1 VLLHAGVAAAA
12 ASTPQGAVLLAGPG
26 GMPPCKRCGGGASK
40 VHSRDDLLA
49 MEDGELRRMQDSLT
63 KEVEVLDTDLE
74 AQKKDHDD
82 EIGKLHKR
90 LSEANSAYKKF
101 GKETAARSNKF
112 AKTKAKA
119 SKDLDGSLD
128 STLQANNDI
137 AKLHSS
143 MHELRKAV
151 NPVVDKFI
159 SGKGWPHGCS
169 FTAKAKALLQQLEAS
184 LQMVDLSDAAEAAPV
199 RRGEALLR
207 RSAKTSKPADQ
218 DKYKLVRAVQQL
230 EEKRSKLTEEKGQ
243 DMANY
248 GQQQRITLDRID
260 VAKIKSRL
268 KATTEQK
275 YEESDVSLEKNL
287 KNQVQA
293 AGDYLDSAKTQ
304 LARATKDE
312 AAASKLFESF
322 KAELKKSKCL

>member
-1 VLLHAGVAAAA
+1 
-12 ASTPQGAVLLAGPG
+12 
-26 GMPPCKRCGGGASK
+26 
-40 VHSRDDLLA
+40 
-49 MEDGELRRMQDSLT
+49 
-63 KEVEVLDTDLE
+63 
-74 AQKKDHDD
+74 
-82 EIGKLHKR
+82 
-90 LSEANSAYKKF
+90 
-101 GKETAARSNKF
+101 
-112 AKTKAKA
+112 
-119 SKDLDGSLD
+119 
-128 STLQANNDI
+128 
-137 AKLHSS
+137 
-143 MHELRKAV
+143 
-151 NPVVDKFI
+151 
-159 SGKGWPHGCS
+159 
-169 FTAKAKALLQQLEAS
+169 
-184 LQMVDLSDAAEAAPV
+184 MVDLSDAAEAAPV

-312 AAASKLFESF
+312 AAANKLFASF